1 MSTTDTRERLVDSAL
16 ELFWFSG
23 YETTSLADVC
33 HRAEANPGS
42 LYYFFPAKEALLE
55 AALDRLHDSID
66 EGLLGP
72 AWEGV
77 DGPIEKIFALL
88 DAYRRNLVDT
98 DFRYGCPIGSISL
111 ELRELPEGV
120 RTRLADN
127 FRAWTDA
134 VRSCLEEAKESF
146 PPDTDLD
153 ALATF
158 VLTTMEGGVMLARA
172 ERDVR
177 PFDRGVGCLR
187 EYLSCL
193 MDNQGDAVA

>member
-1 MSTTDTRERLVDSAL
+1 MSTTGTRERLVDSAL
-16 ELFWFSG
+16 ELFWLSG
-23 YETTSLADVC
+23 YEATSLADVC
-33 HRAEANPGS
+33 RRAEANPGS

-77 DGPIEKIFALL
+77 DDPIEKIFALL
-88 DAYRRNLVDT
+88 DAYRRNLVAT

-111 ELRELPEGV
+111 ELRELPDGV
-120 RTRLADN
+120 RDRLAEN
-127 FRAWTDA
+127 FQAWTDA
-134 VRSCLEEAKESF
+134 ARSCLEEAKKSF
-146 PPDTDLD
+146 RAGTDLD

-172 ERDVR
+172 EKDVR
-177 PFDRGVGCLR
+177 PFDRSVDCLR
-187 EYLSCL
+187 EYLLCL
-193 MDNQGDAVA
+193 MEDGATDGA